1 MNEGNNR
8 AADLSGLNMPTHDS
22 VYWFVMRDLKR
33 PNAKLPAYKRL
44 AEIGFEVFTP
54 MRWHI
59 ATRGGKRTREQV
71 PFLPDLLFVHTE
83 RDLLDPIV
91 EETDTLQYRYIRG
104 GYRKP
109 MIIADKEME
118 RFIRAVSSV
127 EAPRY
132 YLPGEITP
140 AMYGH
145 KIRIIGGPLDGC
157 EGQLLKIR
165 GSRVKR
171 LIIEIPGLIVASVE
185 IAPEYIQML

>member
-1 MNEGNNR
+1 
-8 AADLSGLNMPTHDS
+8 
-22 VYWFVMRDLKR
+22 
-33 PNAKLPAYKRL
+33 
-44 AEIGFEVFTP
+44 
-54 MRWHI
+54 
-59 ATRGGKRTREQV
+59 
-71 PFLPDLLFVHTE
+71 
-83 RDLLDPIV
+83 
-91 EETDTLQYRYIRG
+91 
-104 GYRKP
+104 